1 MKNLKFRKRELT
13 LKIVVLIKDTGCA
26 NYDAY
31 YKVCRRKGEFDANVH
46 YFIDDDGTIHE
57 ARVDDA
63 VAGWRYSDN
72 EISVYILAQSNN
84 QQLSDSQNH
93 SVMSLLLHLT
103 KKYPKA
109 EIEERTE

>member
-46 YFIDDDGTIHE
+46 YFIDADGTIHE

-63 VAGWRYSDN
+63 VAGWNYSEN
-72 EISVYILAQSNN
+72 ETSVYILAQSTNK
-84 QQLSDSQNH
+84 QLSDSQRRTE
-93 SVMSLLLHLT
+93 MSLLIYLT
-103 KKYPKA
+103 QKYPKA
-109 EIEERTE
+109 EIEERVE